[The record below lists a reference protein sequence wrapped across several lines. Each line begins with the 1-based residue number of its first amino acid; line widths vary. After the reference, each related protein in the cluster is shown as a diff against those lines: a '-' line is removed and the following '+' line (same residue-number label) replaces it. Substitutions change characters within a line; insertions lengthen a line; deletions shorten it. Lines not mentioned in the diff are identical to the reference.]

1 MRTMLKGKIHRA
13 RVTGANIDYE
23 GSITIDEKLMNAAN
37 ILPYE
42 LVCVLDID
50 NGARLETYA
59 IKGEWGS
66 GVIEINGAA
75 ARLISKDDTVII
87 LSYQTITEEEAY
99 RINPSLVYVNSKNEI
114 KETKRELQFSNA

>member
-1 MRTMLKGKIHRA
+1 MLKGKIHRA

-99 RINPSLVYVNSKNEI
+99 KINPSLVYVNSKNEI
-114 KETKRELQFSNA
+114 KETKGELQFSNA